1 MRRTPMDTA
10 KATLAWQRLL
20 LPLMST
26 VVIGLTIVFVALSTV
41 QLGRLQKFIQEEPT
55 LSMESLG
62 LTPANAPDD
71 AVAAFTY
78 AQFRTLTALELHV
91 IQRRHHQANLLVM
104 SRTWTRYM
112 GFLTG
117 MILALIGATFVLGK
131 LQESETRTEGAVG
144 ATKFAIQSS
153 SPGLVLAVLGTLL
166 MSITLVSNVSLQGSD
181 QSVYLPEWI
190 GVGDTTSQAVAPDT
204 GSPGDTM
211 FVPQR

>member
-1 MRRTPMDTA
+1 MDSA

-26 VVIGLTIVFVALSTV
+26 VVLGLTIVFVVLSTF
-41 QLGRLQKFIQEEPT
+41 QLGRLQRYIQQEPT
-55 LSMESLG
+55 LTLESLG
-62 LTPANAPDD
+62 LMPNKAAADD
-71 AVAAFTY
+71 ATAFSY

-131 LQESETRTEGAVG
+131 LQEAETKTEGTVG
-144 ATKFAIQSS
+144 VTKFAIQSS

-166 MSITLVSNVSLQGSD
+166 MSITLFSNVSLQGSD
-181 QSVYLPEWI
+181 QSVYLPDWI
-190 GVGDTTSQAVAPDT
+190 SASDSATAVVAPDT
-204 GSPGDTM
+204 GSAGDSL
-211 FVPQR
+211 FVR

>member
-1 MRRTPMDTA
+1 MDSA

-26 VVIGLTIVFVALSTV
+26 VVLGLTIVFVVLSTF
-41 QLGRLQKFIQEEPT
+41 QLGRLQRYIQQEPT
-55 LSMESLG
+55 LTLESLG
-62 LTPANAPDD
+62 LMPNKASADD
-71 AVAAFTY
+71 ATAFSY

-131 LQESETRTEGAVG
+131 LQEAETKTEGSVG
-144 ATKFAIQSS
+144 VTKFAIQSS

-166 MSITLVSNVSLQGSD
+166 MSITLFSNVSLQGSD
-181 QSVYLPEWI
+181 QSVYLPDWI
-190 GVGDTTSQAVAPDT
+190 SASDSATAVVAPDT
-204 GSPGDTM
+204 GSAADSL
-211 FVPQR
+211 FVR

>member
-1 MRRTPMDTA
+1 MDSE

-26 VVIGLTIVFVALSTV
+26 VVLGLTIVFVALSTV
-41 QLGRLQKFIQEEPT
+41 QLSRLQKYIQQEPT
-55 LSMESLG
+55 LTVDQLG
-62 LTPANAPDD
+62 LTPQKGSADGAT
-71 AVAAFTY
+71 AFSY
-78 AQFRTLTALELHV
+78 DQFRTLTALELHV

-131 LQESETRTEGAVG
+131 LQESESKLDAGVG
-144 ATKFAIQSS
+144 SNKFAIQSS

-190 GVGDTTSQAVAPDT
+190 GVSDTVSSAAVDTS
-204 GSPGDTM
+204 GSPADTM
-211 FVPQR
+211 FVR

>member
-1 MRRTPMDTA
+1 MDSE
-10 KATLAWQRLL
+10 KARLAWQRLL

-26 VVIGLTIVFVALSTV
+26 VVIGLTIIFVALSTV
-41 QLGRLQKFIQEEPT
+41 QLSRLQQYIQQEPT
-55 LSMESLG
+55 LTVEQLG
-62 LTPANAPDD
+62 LNPQKGSADNAT
-71 AVAAFTY
+71 AFSY
-78 AQFRTLTALELHV
+78 DQFRTLTALELHV

-131 LQESETRTEGAVG
+131 MQEAETKLDAGVG
-144 ATKFAIQSS
+144 TNKFAIQSS

-166 MSITLVSNVSLQGSD
+166 MSITLVGNISLQGSD

-190 GVGDTTSQAVAPDT
+190 GVSDSIPITPIDTA
-204 GSPGDTM
+204 GSPGDSM
-211 FVPQR
+211 FVR

>member
-1 MRRTPMDTA
+1 MPLDSTR
-10 KATLAWQRLL
+10 ATLAWQRLL

-26 VVIGLTIVFVALSTV
+26 VVIGLTIVFVALSTRQV
-41 QLGRLQKFIQEEPT
+41 GRLQSYIEQEPT
-55 LSMESLG
+55 LSLESLG
-62 LTPANAPDD
+62 LTSIKASADDPATVFSYD
-71 AVAAFTY
+71 
-78 AQFRTLTALELHV
+78 QFRTLTALELHV

-131 LQESETRTEGAVG
+131 LQENETKTEGSVG
-144 ATKFAIQSS
+144 VTKFAIQSS

-190 GVGDTTSQAVAPDT
+190 GVTDSAQTVTPAEAT
-204 GSPGDTM
+204 GTPGDTF
-211 FVPQR
+211 FVPPR

>member
-1 MRRTPMDTA
+1 MDSS

-20 LPLMST
+20 LPVMST
-26 VVIGLTIVFVALSTV
+26 VVLGLTIVFVVLSTF
-41 QLGRLQKFIQEEPT
+41 QLGRLQSYIQQEPT
-55 LSMESLG
+55 LTVEQLG
-62 LTPANAPDD
+62 LMPGKASDD
-71 AVAAFTY
+71 DVAAFSY

-131 LQESETRTEGAVG
+131 LQESETKTEGSAGAV
-144 ATKFAIQSS
+144 KFAIQSS

-166 MSITLVSNVSLQGSD
+166 MSITLFSNVSLQGSD
-181 QSVYLPEWI
+181 QSVYLPDWI
-190 GVGDTTSQAVAPDT
+190 SVSDSAGAALPADTTSA
-204 GSPGDTM
+204 GDSL
-211 FVPQR
+211 FVR